1 MMKDSNFSPKIKK
14 KAEMLVS
21 FQFNTVLEVP
31 ASTSMV
37 ITNKQRNK
45 QVIKSILIGNKQ
57 NCLYL
62 QKKKHHDYGHRKS
75 YVIPKSCKTNEF
87 SNIMRYKMHI
97 QKSIVFPQTNNKWKT
112 KFKIPLTMMS
122 ENAKYLG
129 INLTKYVRYLYTEN
143 YKRLL
148 GEILKDRNKWGTLP
162 CS

>member
-62 QKKKHHDYGHRKS
+62 QKK
-75 YVIPKSCKTNEF
+75 TTM
-87 SNIMRYKMHI
+87 IM
-97 QKSIVFPQTNNKWKT
+97 V
-112 KFKIPLTMMS
+112 
-122 ENAKYLG
+122 
-129 INLTKYVRYLYTEN
+129 TEN
-143 YKRLL
+143 PMSFQKAVKQMNLA
-148 GEILKDRNKWGTLP
+148 T
-162 CS
+162 S